1 MKKETYKILVTSKNC
16 EEGYWVDVTSC
27 SQKEF
32 LQEIQRLFGKED
44 SDFFVADAEE
54 MIPFEFHHAG
64 VRDQILTD
72 RFWDWR
78 NYCKED
84 QKTLLEF
91 MEITS
96 EDSVTLE
103 EAKKYFSFVGNKFD
117 GLNLKE
123 KRMMFHY
130 INETGNVN
138 CTLEEAKKYFYF

>member
-1 MKKETYKILVTSKNC
+1 VTYKILVTSKNY
-16 EEGYWVDVTSC
+16 EEGHWIDVTSC

-32 LQEIQRLFGKED
+32 LQEVERLFGKDD
-44 SDFFVADAEE
+44 SDFFVEDAKE

-78 NYCKED
+78 GYSKED
-84 QKTLLEF
+84 QELLVKY

-103 EAKKYFSFVGNKFD
+103 EAKKYFDSVGNRFD

-123 KRMMFHY
+123 KRMMFHH

-138 CTLEEAKKYFYF
+138 CTLEEAKKYFSF

>member
-1 MKKETYKILVTSKNC
+1 MTYKILVTSKNYPK
-16 EEGYWVDVTSC
+16 GHWIDVTSC
-27 SQKEF
+27 TQEEF
-32 LQEIQRLFGKED
+32 LQEVKRLFGKDD
-44 SDFFVADAEE
+44 SDFFVEDAKE

-64 VRDQILTD
+64 VQDQILTD

-84 QKTLLEF
+84 QELLVKY
-91 MEITS
+91 MEVAS
-96 EDSVTLE
+96 DDEVTLE
-103 EAKKYFSFVGNKFD
+103 EAKKYFNFIGNKFD

-138 CTLEEAKKYFYF
+138 CTLEEAKKYFSF